1 MAGAATENTADITS
15 ELRELLQEHDLSTL
29 SERKVRELMV
39 ERHSWSAEE
48 LQGYKPL
55 IKALYLILCH
65 FLPGLAAK
73 QSCKAR
79 IQNGDSVLALVKHLA
94 FL

>member
-39 ERHSWSAEE
+39 ERHSWSAKE
-48 LQGYKPL
+48 LQEYKPL

-65 FLPGLAAK
+65 FLTKLAAMHC
-73 QSCKAR
+73 CKAH
-79 IQNGDSVLALVKHLA
+79 I
-94 FL
+94 